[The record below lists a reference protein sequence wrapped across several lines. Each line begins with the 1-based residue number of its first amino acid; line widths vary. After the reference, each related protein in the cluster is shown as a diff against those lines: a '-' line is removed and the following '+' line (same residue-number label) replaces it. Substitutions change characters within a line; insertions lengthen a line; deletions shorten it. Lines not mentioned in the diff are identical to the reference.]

1 MRAEVE
7 DAQSLVEVVRRAE
20 VALTLS
26 LVEMVRKTKVEEP
39 CHWSK

>member
-1 MRAEVE
+1 LRAEVE